1 MMIEVDLTRL
11 ERLLD
16 AYIPDRCS
24 RCVIPRCGCPGEL
37 GVLATVGCRG
47 AHLKWLLKMELDK
60 EE

>member
-1 MMIEVDLTRL
+1 MMIEVDCARL

-16 AYIPDRCS
+16 AYIPENCS
-24 RCVIPRCGCPGEL
+24 QCVAPHRGCVHEL
-37 GVLATVGCRG
+37 GVLATMGCRE